1 MSEKKKSGLKDKVV
15 ILVDSREP
23 SGLYLFKKQ
32 KDVVIIKDALR
43 CGDFSVFPYG
53 DNEFFVER
61 KSLSDLAGSF
71 TAGRERF
78 EAEWKRANPT
88 ASKFLLIEGDLMSII
103 LGDYRSNFN
112 PASFLGSLFSWSIK
126 YKFSIIFVKNHAEG
140 QLVVYWLC
148 REYRRNR
155 ELQNKKEAKNGSE

>member
-1 MSEKKKSGLKDKVV
+1 MSEKKKTGLKDKVV
-15 ILVDSREP
+15 IITDTREP

-32 KDVVIIKDALR
+32 KDVVIIKDNLS

-53 DNEFFVER
+53 DKEFFVER
-61 KSLSDLAGSF
+61 KTIADLSSSF

-78 EAEWKRANPT
+78 EAEWKRANSV
-88 ASKFLLIEGDLMSII
+88 ASKFLLVEGDFMSII

-148 REYRRNR
+148 REFKKNR
-155 ELQNKKEAKNGSE
+155 EKQQKKEANNE

>member
-1 MSEKKKSGLKDKVV
+1 MKDSKKIN
-15 ILVDSREP
+15 ILIDTREP
-23 SGLYLFKKQ
+23 RNYYLFKKQ
-32 KDVVIIKDALR
+32 TDVRIIYDTLS

-78 EAEWKRANPT
+78 EAEWKRANPA
-88 ASKFLLIEGDLMSII
+88 ASKFLLVEGEFASII

-112 PASFLGSLFSWSIK
+112 PTSFLGSIFSWSIK
-126 YKFSIIFVKNHAEG
+126 YKFSIIFVKNSAEG

-148 REYRRNR
+148 REFLRIKGK
-155 ELQNKKEAKNGSE
+155 QKEVENETV